1 MERLYSDDYNK
12 IYLAILKQIP
22 FSECGYEGAEAQSV
36 YDDILKEL
44 QEAPV
49 GIMPM
54 LVNDWGGDEW
64 DGVVAQL
71 LSQMDER
78 EKEADGERKG
88 NYEITKSVE
97 DGGESNQLDPAA
109 KQINP
114 RTNDSVE
121 NRYRGKSVNS
131 PDNYELILSGSS
143 IFGIIRDKKIWE
155 KSYSFLNAKS
165 VQGKLKCFI
174 WWCKAC
180 KRSPLVLGGDPC
192 NHVIKIS
199 IPNVLKLIDGFDVQW
214 EWKDPQSE
222 WAISA
227 GTANESFRDLVARKS
242 RPNWV
247 IEISKP

>member
-36 YDDILKEL
+36 YGDILKEL
-44 QEAPV
+44 EEAPV

-54 LVNDWGGDEW
+54 LVNEWGGDEY
-64 DGVVAQL
+64 DGFI
-71 LSQMDER
+71 SCMESNRKSEDNES
-78 EKEADGERKG
+78 KG
-88 NYEITKSVE
+88 NY
-97 DGGESNQLDPAA
+97 A
-109 KQINP
+109 
-114 RTNDSVE
+114 
-121 NRYRGKSVNS
+121 
-131 PDNYELILSGSS
+131 LILSGSS

-165 VQGKLKCFI
+165 MQGKLKCFI
-174 WWCKAC
+174 WWCNAC
-180 KRSPLVLGGDPC
+180 KISPLVLGGDPC

-199 IPNVLKLIDGFDVQW
+199 IPNVLKLIDGFGVQW

-222 WAISA
+222 WAI

>member
-1 MERLYSDDYNK
+1 MERLYSDDINK

-71 LSQMDER
+71 LSQMDELK
-78 EKEADGERKG
+78 KESDENERKG
-88 NYEITKSVE
+88 NY
-97 DGGESNQLDPAA
+97 G
-109 KQINP
+109 
-114 RTNDSVE
+114 
-121 NRYRGKSVNS
+121 
-131 PDNYELILSGSS
+131 LILSGSS

-165 VQGKLKCFI
+165 MQGKLKCFI
-174 WWCKAC
+174 WWCDAC
-180 KRSPLVLGGDPC
+180 KISPLVLGGDPC

-199 IPNVLKLIDGFDVQW
+199 IPNVLKLINGFDVQW

-227 GTANESFRDLVARKS
+227 GSANESFRDLVARKS
-242 RPNWV
+242 QPNWV